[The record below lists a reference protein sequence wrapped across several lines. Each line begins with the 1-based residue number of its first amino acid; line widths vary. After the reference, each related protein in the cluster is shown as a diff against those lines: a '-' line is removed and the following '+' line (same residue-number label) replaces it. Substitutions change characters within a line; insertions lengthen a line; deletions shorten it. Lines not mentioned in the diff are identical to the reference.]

1 MQGEVFMLYSTPD
14 TDEQVHFG
22 PYNVNEVENSAYSSE
37 IQESLLVFSVAADP
51 ANAVEQMQEL
61 KGSSFE
67 PNL

>member
-37 IQESLLVFSVAADP
+37 I
-51 ANAVEQMQEL
+51 
-61 KGSSFE
+61 
-67 PNL
+67 